1 MSYAYI
7 KVEPMTE
14 NIVIDFFIDLRD
26 SSGAFVDGVQFLLI
40 CLGHINNLLY
50 SMQFI
55 NLISNKNES
64 WINWNV
70 LEYFAYLAKR
80 WLYHYQGA
88 ICCLTTLLPVKQLVL
103 HTFLYKKSQIFHLKI
118 KGFFWTSLLTDIS
131 KNQ

>member
-40 CLGHINNLLY
+40 CLRHINNLLY

-64 WINWNV
+64 
-70 LEYFAYLAKR
+70 
-80 WLYHYQGA
+80 
-88 ICCLTTLLPVKQLVL
+88 
-103 HTFLYKKSQIFHLKI
+103 
-118 KGFFWTSLLTDIS
+118 
-131 KNQ
+131 